1 MSVGP
6 VGGGTG
12 GDLSVGPALEQL
24 RKDNALTS
32 QVHDPAEDEPHIV
45 GIPKR
50 FQVPDGDAPEAPHS

>member
-24 RKDNALTS
+24 RKDNALTN

-50 FQVPDGDAPEAPHS
+50 FLITDDETATPPHS

>member
-24 RKDNALTS
+24 RKDNALTN

-50 FQVPDGDAPEAPHS
+50 FLIPDDDTQQTPHS